1 MQPGVTVVL
10 ATVWL
15 AACVVGTVSYHPSRL
30 TLDQYSPLAPQPRQ
44 HEVYRRVE
52 GQLDW
57 KDQNPGEN
65 QPFDLS
71 IGPRRSISTSAT
83 AGRNRPTTSTPGEYI
98 VLVNMLVSDVTAPE
112 NQTPGSGNEVLL
124 RNDSDKHGVSYP
136 RSRDQLGTRFAARPR
151 CLLMTNELC
160 AAFGLQGQSRGSK
173 YEESDSLLR
182 RSRNSV
188 DDNFSPL
195 VEDKQPRNFV
205 GREFT
210 DEKADSEDTK
220 GLESASREL
229 SPPSELEDPFVA
241 DDTFQD
247 QGPGSVEIYKLDLLR
262 EKSLLSPTPVTRF
275 PSKSKAPKKTN
286 HVSWKF
292 KPSDYK
298 ATSLKMLHKQSNS
311 FDDSSTEVPPNTDPF
326 SIGGVP
332 ELQVGCEGLEAS
344 DHGKERRSID
354 PPARDKNPK
363 KVIPWADVTP
373 VSLNLDYDLS
383 GEEGFEEMDE
393 LLKLKKSQTTTE
405 RIKQNRGDMDAT
417 LYSNFH
423 DDKRHE
429 EKLPVRG
436 DLGKSSA
443 RNRTTVLL
451 AVHDNR
457 KAGEDQ
463 PLHFYKRKPEDY
475 DETRLDDDD
484 VASRANQRRRIL
496 WLDDSN
502 GIEQQ
507 GDEGR
512 AKRDAWGFGEDEGA
526 VNSGELQ
533 TRNQRRRLD
542 YERWRQEQEQ
552 KRQQVDEQRRRE
564 DAQRRSLVENR
575 TSSDIEKIRQEY
587 EKSLELRQRQE
598 EERLRRLQSSNRQQ
612 LDEYRR
618 RSQGNESRMNRWQE
632 EQRRRQELETS
643 RKRYWTTLPT
653 PTYETERER
662 LRQQEEEARRR
673 EESRLREE
681 ENRRRLQE
689 EEEER
694 RRQQSRWVEETR
706 RRQELDRR
714 NLEERRRQWM
724 LKQRQQEEEERRRQ
738 QQQAEEERRRQEQ
751 QAEEERR
758 RQEHREEE
766 RRRQQQNR
774 NAPSNLSYPP
784 RTSPNESRS
793 HEAEIERERQRKLNE
808 YMQRHVP
815 INLNDSMTRR
825 REEEA
830 HRRKLEEER
839 KLQEYLRRMQK
850 PTESYDRNWLGY
862 RGLDE
867 ARQYNRSRYPGP
879 GNGRRNHGPSASTNI
894 DPRSYVDEARRSIEQ
909 ERMLERQRQQQ
920 EELRREALRREEE
933 ARRLQSRRY
942 EEERR
947 RQEAARLEAE
957 RLAKLHREEA
967 RRRSQDRRVRPLE
980 NTRPSYEDRSRFDEH
995 RRPDTGLIPANLFL
1009 NESRRAKEL
1018 ERQRQEYDR
1027 QRQEH
1032 DRKIQEYERQRQ
1044 EQQRRRIEAERRQ
1057 QAYTRTQEAWKQGQ
1071 RTRVMTEEERRRE
1084 EARLNALSVKARI
1097 IVQPAVPNVI
1107 SRMGFDSDIDF
1118 PGANMHRPGPIAAN
1132 FPAPST
1138 QKPKKSLPPCIWAV
1152 VHCCPSNINRLVN
1165 CFEAM
1170 GCPGVNWDPAPCR
1183 SSIVEA
1189 ARKQVNKFYEE
1200 DEDEDY

>member
-1 MQPGVTVVL
+1 MAGCGLPFQPDAPAHCFSRRMQPGVTVVL

-83 AGRNRPTTSTPGEYI
+83 
-98 VLVNMLVSDVTAPE
+98 
-112 NQTPGSGNEVLL
+112 
-124 RNDSDKHGVSYP
+124 
-136 RSRDQLGTRFAARPR
+136 
-151 CLLMTNELC
+151 
-160 AAFGLQGQSRGSK
+160 GLQGQSRGSK

-724 LKQRQQEEEERRRQ
+724 LKQRQQEEEERRR
-738 QQQAEEERRRQEQ
+738 
-751 QAEEERR
+751 
-758 RQEHREEE
+758 
-766 RRRQQQNR
+766 RQQQNR